1 MDVKL
6 HLIKGNPKGKEVE
19 VPTGILKVGRAEDSD
34 LIIAS
39 TRISR
44 HHCEIINE
52 GGKLFLR
59 DKGSGNGSFVNG
71 AKVVGEQP
79 LNAGDEVAIGP
90 LTFALVIDGVG
101 MPEGADA
108 EAEGAEPAEPA
119 PAPAVKAKPAMPQPK
134 AAPQKAAP
142 VVPGAKPKAPA
153 GGKVATPA
161 KLGGRANPADFL
173 SSLEK
178 MAGPPK
184 KPAAGAASKPPVA
197 KPPAG
202 KAPPAKPGQPKT
214 DDVIEISDEDML
226 ES

>member
-59 DKGSGNGSFVNG
+59 DNGSGNGSFVNG
-71 AKVVGEQP
+71 VKVVGEQA
-79 LNAGDEVAIGP
+79 LKAGDEVAIGP
-90 LTFALVIDGVG
+90 LTFALVIDDVG
-101 MPEGADA
+101 MPEATQA
-108 EAEGAEPAEPA
+108 EAAEPAEPA
-119 PAPAVKAKPAMPQPK
+119 PIVKAKPPALQ
-134 AAPQKAAP
+134 QKAAP
-142 VVPGAKPKAPA
+142 AKAAPAVPGLKPKAPA
-153 GGKVATPA
+153 GGKIGMPTRPGART
-161 KLGGRANPADFL
+161 NPADFL

-184 KPAAGAASKPPVA
+184 KPAAGASP

-202 KAPPAKPGQPKT
+202 KAPPAKPGQPKA
-214 DDVIEISDEDML
+214 DDVIEISDDDLL

>member
-153 GGKVATPA
+153 GGKVAT
-161 KLGGRANPADFL
+161 
-173 SSLEK
+173 K
-178 MAGPPK
+178 MAGLALK